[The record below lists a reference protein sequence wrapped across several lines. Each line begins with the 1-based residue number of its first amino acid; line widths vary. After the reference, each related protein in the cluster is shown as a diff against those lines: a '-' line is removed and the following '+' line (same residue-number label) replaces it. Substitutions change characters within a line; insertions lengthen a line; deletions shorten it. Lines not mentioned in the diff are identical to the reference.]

1 MHALPPWIVFHVP
14 HDSFYIPPEV
24 RRGILLSDAELDRE
38 FLRMTD
44 VWTQALFAAGVPRS
58 QVTAA
63 PVSRLVV
70 DTERFED
77 DALEIMA
84 ARGMGVVYEV
94 THDLKPLRRKVS
106 AQERERLLARWY
118 RPHHR
123 CLTQRVDGILER
135 WGRALVIDAHSFPSR
150 ALPYEDDPT
159 APRPEVCIGT
169 DGFHTPPEVAAAFSE
184 AFSRAGWD
192 TGLNSPFA
200 GALVPMKHFGSDR
213 RVSAVMIETRRD
225 LYADESTGALHPDFV
240 RRAADI
246 RSAVA
251 AAAEAL

>member
-1 MHALPPWIVFHVP
+1 MTLPPWIVFHVP

-24 RRGILLSDAELDRE
+24 RRAILLTDEELDRE

-44 VWTQALFAAGVPRS
+44 GWTLALYSSGVPRS

-77 DALEIMA
+77 DADEIMA
-84 ARGMGVVYEV
+84 ARGMGAIYEV
-94 THDLKPLRRKVS
+94 THDLKPLRRRVS
-106 AQERERLLARWY
+106 AVERERLLAQWY

-123 CLTQRVDGILER
+123 TLTERVDRALSR
-135 WGRALVIDAHSFPSR
+135 WGKALVVDAHSFPSK
-150 ALPYEDDPT
+150 ALPYEDDAS
-159 APRPEVCIGT
+159 APRPEICIGT
-169 DGFHTPPEVAAAFSE
+169 DSFHTAPELAHAFAS
-184 AFSRAGWD
+184 AFDREGFD

-200 GALVPMKHFGSDR
+200 GALVPMKHYRTDP

-225 LYADESTGALHPDFV
+225 LYENEETGEINSDFV
-240 RRAADI
+240 KWSQAVKRAVV
-246 RSAVA
+246 S
-251 AAAEAL
+251 AAEAL

>member
-1 MHALPPWIVFHVP
+1 
-14 HDSFYIPPEV
+14 
-24 RRGILLSDAELDRE
+24 
-38 FLRMTD
+38 MTD

-77 DALEIMA
+77 DALEVMA

-106 AQERERLLARWY
+106 KEERELLLERWY
-118 RPHHR
+118 RPHHQI
-123 CLTQRVDGILER
+123 LTERVDRILER
-135 WGRALVIDAHSFPSR
+135 WGRALVIDALSFPSE
-150 ALPYEDDPT
+150 ALPYEDDAF
-159 APRPEVCIGT
+159 APRPEICIGT
-169 DGFHTPPEVAAAFSE
+169 DGFHTPPEAAAAFTE
-184 AFSRAGWD
+184 VFARAGWD

-200 GALVPMKHFGSDR
+200 GALVPMKHYGRDR
-213 RVSAVMIETRRD
+213 RVSAVRIETRRD
-225 LYADESTGALHPDFV
+225 VYADESTGALRPDFMRPASAI
-240 RRAADI
+240 RR
-246 RSAVA
+246 AVA